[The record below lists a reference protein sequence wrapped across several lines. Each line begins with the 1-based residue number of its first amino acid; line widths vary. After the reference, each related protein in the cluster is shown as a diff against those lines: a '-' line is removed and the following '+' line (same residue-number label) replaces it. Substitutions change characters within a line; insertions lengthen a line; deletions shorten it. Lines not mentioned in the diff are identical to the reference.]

1 MKYRE
6 RYHGLSSFICETAL
20 PAAQYTLNTLVIP
33 LARVLMTDCVKHAVS

>member
-6 RYHGLSSFICETAL
+6 RYHRLSSFICKTSL
-20 PAAQYTLNTLVIP
+20 PATQNTLNALSIP